1 MKKYIYKWVLLIGIL
16 TFSNCK
22 KDFLER
28 EPLDSM
34 TDDNFWSNEGNVE
47 TFSYRFYREFFMGYG
62 AGYGWGP
69 FWFGSQDM
77 IDDFAPTAPAQFP
90 LNVPTN
96 DDANWNFESV
106 RRANIYISRI
116 PQVPMEE
123 EAIQHWTGIARF
135 FRGMAYADLVN
146 AYGDVPWY
154 DQELEEDDPEL
165 YRPRDPRTGV
175 MDRVLEDFQF
185 AAEHVRISD
194 GTAKL
199 SVNKDVVLAYMSK
212 VFLFEGTWLKYHDID
227 QERAATYLEAAKW
240 AADELISSGRYNL
253 HADYREVFTSTDLS
267 GNAEIILFRQYEAGI
282 LTHSHMSYNNRES
295 QTGISR
301 NAVESYLCDDG
312 LPIELSPRYQ
322 GDRSIE
328 QILANRDP
336 RMTATLRSTLNVQ
349 GVHAPYSSS
358 AYMSHKFLNDG
369 LATLP
374 EGSGSLNITDAPVM
388 RYGEVLINYAEAAAE
403 LGNLTQE
410 DLDKSINVLRAR
422 GGSEMPPLEVSG
434 NQAMVNGAVYD
445 DPERD
450 PTVPGIIWEIR
461 RERRIELMFEGQR
474 YNDLRRWKKLEY
486 VDTRGNETMNMG
498 AWINK
503 SDYSEP
509 LNDLMLDRTGN
520 EGYIVPAYRAESQ
533 RLFDNDKYYLDPLPI
548 DQITLYRENG
558 SELVQNP
565 GW

>member
-1 MKKYIYKWVLLIGIL
+1 MKKNIYKWVLLISIL

-28 EPLDSM
+28 LPLDTM
-34 TDDNFWSNEGNVE
+34 TDENFWTNEGNVR

-69 FWFGSQDM
+69 FWFGSQGM
-77 IDDFAPTAPAQFP
+77 IDDFAPTAPTQFP
-90 LNVPTN
+90 INVPTT
-96 DDANWNFESV
+96 DESWNFEWV
-106 RRANIYISRI
+106 RRANIYVDRI
-116 PQVPMEE
+116 QQVPMEE

-154 DQELEEDDPEL
+154 DRELTEDDPEL
-165 YRPRDPRTGV
+165 YRPRDPRTYV

-185 AAEHVRISD
+185 AAEHVRTTD

-199 SVNKDVVLAYMSK
+199 SVNKDIVLAYMSK

-227 QERAATYLEAAKW
+227 HDRAATYLEAAKW
-240 AADELISSGRYNL
+240 AANEIINSGQYSL
-253 HADYREVFTSTDLS
+253 HANYRDVFSSTDLS
-267 GNAEIILFRQYEAGI
+267 TNTEIILFRQYAPGI
-282 LTHSHMSYNNRES
+282 LTHSHMSYNNLES

-312 LPIELSPRYQ
+312 LPIGLSPRYQ
-322 GDRSIE
+322 GDRGIE
-328 QILANRDP
+328 QVLANRDP
-336 RMTATLRSTLNVQ
+336 RMTGTLRSTLNLQ
-349 GVHAPYSSS
+349 GVHNPYSTS
-358 AYMSHKFLNDG
+358 AYMSHKFLNDQIKD
-369 LATLP
+369 LP

-403 LGNLTQE
+403 LGSLTQE
-410 DLDKSINVLRAR
+410 DLDKSINVLRTR
-422 GGSEMPPLEVSG
+422 GNNEMSPLEVSG
-434 NQAMVNGAVYD
+434 NQAMVNGVVYD
-445 DPERD
+445 DPARD
-450 PTVPGIIWEIR
+450 QTVPSIIWEIR
-461 RERRIELMFEGQR
+461 RERRVELMFEGQR
-474 YNDLRRWKKLEY
+474 YNDLRRWKKLTY
-486 VDTRGNETMNMG
+486 IDTRANVTMNMG

-503 SDYSEP
+503 TDYSES
-509 LNDLMLDRTGN
+509 LEEMVLDRAGN

-533 RLFDNDKYYLDPLPI
+533 RLFDDDKYYLDPLPI